1 MAFSS
6 VCFCFPLLLCTFLC
20 LFLFRKSAAAIY
32 IYPHQHKEL
41 GFSLS
46 LLYVRATLCVCVC
59 VAQREPIPE
68 NDSFAVEKGTSLLG
82 KLCPV
87 LPGYCF
93 THTGNY
99 TIVWGIDS
107 PATALA
113 RCTLGWSDLDLFSIF
128 ENGHY
133 AADEVH
139 TFMIPSPKNRRIW
152 PRAYSAC
159 AAKFSL
165 SKITG
170 TLKNVYFLKIF
181 KHLPFTSKNNR
192 QKENLKL
199 YIYILFLKL

>member
-1 MAFSS
+1 MAFSTVS
-6 VCFCFPLLLCTFLC
+6 VSVFLYCYAHFCACFCLENLQQQY
-20 LFLFRKSAAAIY
+20 IY
-32 IYPHQHKEL
+32 ILTNIKNL
-41 GFSLS
+41 VSLS
-46 LLYVRATLCVCVC
+46 PSFMSEPHCVCVCVC

-152 PRAYSAC
+152 PRAY
-159 AAKFSL
+159 
-165 SKITG
+165 T
-170 TLKNVYFLKIF
+170 V
-181 KHLPFTSKNNR
+181 
-192 QKENLKL
+192 
-199 YIYILFLKL
+199 

>member
-1 MAFSS
+1 MS
-6 VCFCFPLLLCTFLC
+6 VSVFLYCYAHLCACFCLENLQQQY
-20 LFLFRKSAAAIY
+20 IYY

-46 LLYVRATLCVCVC
+46 LLYVRATRCVCVCVC

-165 SKITG
+165 SKNHRDP
-170 TLKNVYFLKIF
+170 KNRIFFWKFSNTFL
-181 KHLPFTSKNNR
+181 
-192 QKENLKL
+192 
-199 YIYILFLKL
+199 

>member
-1 MAFSS
+1 MSE
-6 VCFCFPLLLCTFLC
+6 
-20 LFLFRKSAAAIY
+20 
-32 IYPHQHKEL
+32 PH
-41 GFSLS
+41 G
-46 LLYVRATLCVCVC
+46 VCVCVC

-165 SKITG
+165 SKNHRDP
-170 TLKNVYFLKIF
+170 KNRIFFWKFSNTFLLLQRTIGKKKIW
-181 KHLPFTSKNNR
+181 N
-192 QKENLKL
+192 
-199 YIYILFLKL
+199 YIYIYYF